1 MGWLRSLV
9 CFLSNSRRLTEEEE
23 EEPGNG
29 GAAMAPITRSQC
41 KISRLVDLNTLDAN
55 FGNTTRPF
63 LLRSS
68 KRQRIKEEALKEYD
82 IDHVEESRSAAAAAD
97 AEALT
102 VPSPSPS
109 KCEPIISS
117 PGRKKKKLLSISI
130 CFFFPC
136 NAHSNLLH
144 SSSKNASQRS
154 YYYILN
160 SVTMG
165 LLLSSFREF

>member
-9 CFLSNSRRLTEEEE
+9 SFLSNSRRLTEEEE

-41 KISRLVDLNTLDAN
+41 KTSRLVDFNTLDAK
-55 FGNTTRPF
+55 FSNTTRPF

-82 IDHVEESRSAAAAAD
+82 IDHVEESRSATAD
-97 AEALT
+97 AEPLT
-102 VPSPSPS
+102 VSSPSPS

-117 PGRKKKKLLSISI
+117 PGRKKKTTTINLNMFFLSMQCTFKSPP
-130 CFFFPC
+130 FF
-136 NAHSNLLH
+136 
-144 SSSKNASQRS
+144 K
-154 YYYILN
+154 
-160 SVTMG
+160 
-165 LLLSSFREF
+165 

>member
-1 MGWLRSLV
+1 VAFG
-9 CFLSNSRRLTEEEE
+9 
-23 EEPGNG
+23 
-29 GAAMAPITRSQC
+29 
-41 KISRLVDLNTLDAN
+41 KISCIVVQGFFCKCLKIVARWIH
-55 FGNTTRPF
+55 RPP
-63 LLRSS
+63 LLLTQFFSP
-68 KRQRIKEEALKEYD
+68 A
-82 IDHVEESRSAAAAAD
+82 DHVEELRSAAAAAD

-165 LLLSSFREF
+165 LLLSSFREL